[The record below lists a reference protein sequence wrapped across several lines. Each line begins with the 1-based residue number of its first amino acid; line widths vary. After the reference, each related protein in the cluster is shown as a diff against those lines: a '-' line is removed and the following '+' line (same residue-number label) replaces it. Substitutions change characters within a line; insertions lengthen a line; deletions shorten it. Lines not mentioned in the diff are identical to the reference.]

1 MKESSKNNVDEEY
14 MSRSCGKWEM
24 KNWKENRFPES
35 TGEMEAGKKTDIAME
50 DFIKSDVERTREK
63 LKRL

>member
-1 MKESSKNNVDEEY
+1 MED

-35 TGEMEAGKKTDIAME
+35 TAEMEAGKKTEIAME
-50 DFIKSDVERTREK
+50 DFIKSGVERAGVK

>member
-1 MKESSKNNVDEEY
+1 
-14 MSRSCGKWEM
+14 M

-35 TGEMEAGKKTDIAME
+35 RGEMEAGMKTNIAME
-50 DFIKSDVERTREK
+50 DFIKSDVERAGVK